1 MRQTLTETLISF
13 LLGAAWALVL
23 LGAAFLFWS
32 FLPFGLVIAFMA
44 GIVGSLFGLLF
55 VVLLEVTS
63 LQFEKFR
70 ELKRQRELL
79 ETIASA
85 LKASKVPMKEKIK
98 EPEDTN

>member
-1 MRQTLTETLISF
+1 
-13 LLGAAWALVL
+13 
-23 LGAAFLFWS
+23 
-32 FLPFGLVIAFMA
+32 
-44 GIVGSLFGLLF
+44 
-55 VVLLEVTS
+55 LEVTS